1 MLEALVNLFTALGP
15 AISKNTELV
24 LPLLKML
31 PLIHLLRD
39 DTSLSSPSSVDMLK
53 LNWSDSELKTETLRD
68 QLKSCSGLE
77 LYYMECYFMMFL
89 CRLVQTILIDIKDYF
104 ALDPLLIP
112 VVVYLCPKDDL
123 PILCDHVP
131 IYMVIAVINHTLS
144 TMTNLKKTEVI
155 KPNKRK
161 NDYYKDEL
169 CL

>member
-1 MLEALVNLFTALGP
+1 M
-15 AISKNTELV
+15 
-24 LPLLKML
+24 
-31 PLIHLLRD
+31 
-39 DTSLSSPSSVDMLK
+39 
-53 LNWSDSELKTETLRD
+53 
-68 QLKSCSGLE
+68 
-77 LYYMECYFMMFL
+77 
-89 CRLVQTILIDIKDYF
+89 QTIIVDIKDYF
-104 ALDPLLIP
+104 ALDPFLLP